1 MYSDIASRHGLLTSD
16 RCDRRRLLLVIL
28 SQQELNASFHETWQ
42 QQGSEGRKQL
52 SWRLFLGTTLGNRSG
67 TERESHL
74 LLLCLKRR
82 RRRWKPWGPDGPRI
96 PLVGHLLAP
105 TFSLSLHFL
114 YLSLSFPPSSSSY
127 LRIKRRHLLTCFET
141 KKFKPLNYIF
151 WRTGENRLFWSFSSS
166 SFFFLFFFWSFQWC
180 GPRFFV
186 LPNWKN
192 TFDSETFIYILC
204 SHCIIIDS
212 LPTWPNLINYD
223 DELALFF
230 LFFFFFQSIAGH
242 VKNTLGVACCLN
254 NFYWD
259 KSWSLGQR

>member
-1 MYSDIASRHGLLTSD
+1 MQVSTKRGSSRGVKVENNYRDGLFSVQHWGIDLE
-16 RCDRRRLLLVIL
+16 
-28 SQQELNASFHETWQ
+28 Q
-42 QQGSEGRKQL
+42 
-52 SWRLFLGTTLGNRSG
+52 
-67 TERESHL
+67 RESHLL

-127 LRIKRRHLLTCFET
+127 LRRKRRHLLTCFET

-166 SFFFLFFFWSFQWC
+166 SFFLFFFWSFQWC

-230 LFFFFFQSIAGH
+230 SFFFNRLLDMS
-242 VKNTLGVACCLN
+242 KTLWASPVA
-254 NFYWD
+254 
-259 KSWSLGQR
+259 